1 MLGKKHG
8 YVPEDPVEAY
18 HVDWA
23 IETYQDIFSSGINL
37 NWFKE
42 SLDEEQL
49 AKIGTQFANWNQLI
63 EKKLSQMGTKFLAGD
78 KITIGDFIVFSEYA
92 SVAVNDRP
100 VREAQQAACAKAL
113 EDSPAVTAWVKAM
126 KEELKE
132 YLEERP

>member
-49 AKIGTQFANWNQLI
+49 AKIETQFANWN
-63 EKKLSQMGTKFLAGD
+63 
-78 KITIGDFIVFSEYA
+78 
-92 SVAVNDRP
+92 
-100 VREAQQAACAKAL
+100 
-113 EDSPAVTAWVKAM
+113 
-126 KEELKE
+126 
-132 YLEERP
+132 